1 MEPTTKLRILRLK
14 CGISLNELALH
25 SDLSNQQFSRLELGL
40 AKNTPHNEQLAN
52 IALVRVIAARRA
64 ALEEL
69 EQVYAACEGQLLTL
83 VEENSNEQ

>member
-52 IALVRVIAARRA
+52 IALV
-64 ALEEL
+64 
-69 EQVYAACEGQLLTL
+69 Q
-83 VEENSNEQ
+83 

>member
-14 CGISLNELALH
+14 CGISLNELA
-25 SDLSNQQFSRLELGL
+25 LSNQQFSRLELGL

-83 VEENSNEQ
+83 EEENSNEQ